1 MSSKLYRLY
10 LLTLLLLSFCFFRLF
25 YCQVVLL
32 SNVFPLTECLHN
44 QSESSSIKWNKM
56 KSNGIKVIRRN
67 TKLFLLIKAKK
78 LNYPHPD
85 MLRVKLLFSITQQTS
100 STTAVAT
107 VAAVAHLQKSR
118 ARTKYNIML
127 HLFSF
132 SNREQIVT

>member
-1 MSSKLYRLY
+1 MSLKLYRLY

-44 QSESSSIKWNKM
+44 QSESSSIKWNKV

-100 STTAVAT
+100 STTAVP
-107 VAAVAHLQKSR
+107 AVAHLQKSR

-127 HLFSF
+127 HLLFSF

>member
-1 MSSKLYRLY
+1 
-10 LLTLLLLSFCFFRLF
+10 
-25 YCQVVLL
+25 
-32 SNVFPLTECLHN
+32 
-44 QSESSSIKWNKM
+44 
-56 KSNGIKVIRRN
+56 
-67 TKLFLLIKAKK
+67 
-78 LNYPHPD
+78 

>member
-1 MSSKLYRLY
+1 MSLKLYRLY

-32 SNVFPLTECLHN
+32 SNVFPLTRCLHN

-100 STTAVAT
+100 STTAVA
-107 VAAVAHLQKSR
+107 AVAHLQKSR